1 MIKQDFAKR
10 FRVINSLSRSKKKLL
25 QSKERDKP
33 TGFDRINVVEDYQR
47 SRIRAS
53 QVEKSTTREKPYI
66 IASMSAASS
75 GIPRAD

>member
-1 MIKQDFAKR
+1 MISPNGFELLTHYQGLK
-10 FRVINSLSRSKKKLL
+10 NKKLL
-25 QSKERDKP
+25 QSKERDKH